1 MTTKIT
7 EITMRE
13 NELLRA
19 YRGNIPEAS
28 DDWNNLQRE
37 KIAAVFEMSG
47 KAYIGK
53 VNLYG
58 DEREVLS
65 GDAVFVEY
73 SGEIVY
79 NFDADFI
86 VPAADSV
93 LAEMIVQWNTEGL
106 PKTLNLIGKITNR
119 IDEIGGINLMWS

>member
-53 VNLYG
+53 VNHYG

-65 GDAVFVEY
+65 GDAVIVEY